1 MAKQV
6 TKAQT
11 PIIKKE
17 IKDVYTEVV
26 KLNKTIKVIGIALLV
41 YYVWVELYSWGLIPY
56 VY

>member
-11 PIIKKE
+11 PVIKKE

-26 KLNKTIKVIGIALLV
+26 KLNKTIKVIGVALLV
-41 YYVWVELYSWGLIPY
+41 YYVWVELYAWGLIPY

>member
-11 PIIKKE
+11 PVIKKE

-26 KLNKTIKVIGIALLV
+26 KLNKTMKVIGVALLV
-41 YYVWVELYSWGLIPY
+41 YYVWVELYTWGLIPY

>member
-11 PIIKKE
+11 PVIKKE